1 MTECEELAAVIFTGL
16 PTNHP
21 PFSSIEHAMLAARF
35 YLAGESETVIS
46 NVAEALLNLS
56 NMPNLSKGESHA

>member
-1 MTECEELAAVIFTGL
+1 MTECDEVAEVIFGGL
-16 PTNHP
+16 CPAEKHP
-21 PFSSIEHAMLAARF
+21 LSQDEAERHARF

-56 NMPNLSKGESHA
+56 REAAHA